1 MLDTADKRLHTAC
14 TKKGVPFRWPVCL
27 SKRSADE
34 DKQIQSERRAT
45 LRAIL
50 LTVNKRKQTD
60 EIRLQRQRQ
69 RQQSGVR
76 PNFSPPP
83 PVIIYHHFPHSF
95 LLLLYYKTI
104 IIQPGL

>member
-1 MLDTADKRLHTAC
+1 M
-14 TKKGVPFRWPVCL
+14 CL

-34 DKQIQSERRAT
+34 DKHIQSERRAT

-60 EIRLQRQRQ
+60 QIRLQRQ

-95 LLLLYYKTI
+95 LFLFHYKTI